1 MAETVKRGRGRPRK
15 VVEPQTTKK
24 TTYDTEKLKK
34 AMNEIT
40 MDDIKSAMEQFV
52 NERFAEE
59 GVKPKVEQSEIVQ
72 HEEPKVVETDVYTSE
87 VPMMWN
93 GFYNILI
100 KMYASDDNPFDIV
113 KFNPIK
119 QHILVVLDS
128 NVFPSVEDEIK
139 RMKVV
144 SCYHSLKYSGE
155 IKDGKTLITISM

>member
-34 AMNEIT
+34 AMDEIT
-40 MDDIKSAMEQFV
+40 MDDIKSVMEQIV

-59 GVKPKVEQSEIVQ
+59 GISPKVQQPQTVQ
-72 HEEPKVVETDVYTSE
+72 LEEPTKVETDVYTSD
-87 VPMMWN
+87 VPMIWN

-119 QHILVVLDS
+119 QSILVVLDA

-144 SCYHSLKYSGE
+144 SCYHTLKYSGE